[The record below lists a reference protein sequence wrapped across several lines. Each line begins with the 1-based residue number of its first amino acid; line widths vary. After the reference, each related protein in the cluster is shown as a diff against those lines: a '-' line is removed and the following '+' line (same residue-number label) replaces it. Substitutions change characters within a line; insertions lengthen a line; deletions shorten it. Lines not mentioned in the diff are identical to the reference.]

1 MIKTLLLVLAVS
13 LLLQAKP
20 NSAPYIHQAG
30 RPLNIAHRGLCS
42 ILPENTLQAFS
53 AALYQGADFIEL
65 DVVYTKEKQLLVM
78 HDPFLTRITNIKS
91 KPEFA
96 TRYNARSYNGESK
109 TDWWTDEFTTAELK
123 TLGIK
128 QAQAPGRL
136 TIFDYQFTF
145 PLLSE
150 VIEMVIEFNRQHKGK
165 RNPDG
170 RLAGI
175 LIEAKDSQMYRD
187 LYGIEIGKD
196 ILDILKKYNIE
207 TIEKSKSVAPIYLH
221 SFDYGTVKYWGLN
234 TELPNNFLA
243 FSGESLDLNDIS
255 VYATGI
261 GFEENILWNY
271 GSNNPTDTFYKA
283 RELGLVIHIWTFKDD
298 VLFFNAPNF
307 IVLLTRRRICTASAT
322 TRSDWT
328 ESSLSLRISTPP
340 WPKSGRVQART

>member
-1 MIKTLLLVLAVS
+1 MKSLLLLLAV
-13 LLLQAKP
+13 LLVLQAKP
-20 NSAPYIHQAG
+20 NSAPYIHQTG

-78 HDPFLTRITNIKS
+78 HDPFLTRITNIRNKT
-91 KPEFA
+91 EFA
-96 TRYNARSYNGESK
+96 TRYEKRVYNGANK
-109 TDWWTDEFTTAELK
+109 TDWWTDQFTLAELK

-145 PLLSE
+145 PLLSD
-150 VIEMVIEFNRQHKGK
+150 VIEMVIAFNKQHNGK

-196 ILDILKKYNIE
+196 ILDLLKKYNIE
-207 TIEKSKSVAPIYLH
+207 TIAKSEKVAPIYLH
-221 SFDYGTVKYWGLN
+221 SFDLGTVKYWGNN

-243 FSGESLDLNDIS
+243 FNGESLDLDDIS
-255 VYATGI
+255 AYATGI
-261 GFEENILWNY
+261 GFEERVLWDY
-271 GSNNPTDTFYKA
+271 ASNRPT
-283 RELGLVIHIWTFKDD
+283 
-298 VLFFNAPNF
+298 
-307 IVLLTRRRICTASAT
+307 
-322 TRSDWT
+322 
-328 ESSLSLRISTPP
+328 
-340 WPKSGRVQART
+340 

>member
-1 MIKTLLLVLAVS
+1 MMKTLIPLLALL

-20 NSAPYIHQAG
+20 NSAAYIHQTG

-78 HDPFLTRITNIKS
+78 HDPFLTRITNIRNKT
-91 KPEFA
+91 EFA
-96 TRYNARSYNGESK
+96 TRYDTRTYNGASK
-109 TDWWTDEFTTAELK
+109 TDWWTDQFTLAELQ

-136 TIFDYQFTF
+136 TIFDYEFTF
-145 PLLSE
+145 PLLSD
-150 VIEMVIEFNRQHKGK
+150 VIEMVVAFNRQHAGK

-187 LYGIEIGKD
+187 LYGMEIGKD
-196 ILDILKKYNIE
+196 ILDLLRKYGLE
-207 TIEKSKSVAPIYLH
+207 TIAKAEKAAPIYLH
-221 SFDYGTVKYWGLN
+221 SFDLGTVKYWGVN

-243 FSGESLDLNDIS
+243 FRGEDLDLDDIS
-255 VYATGI
+255 AYATGI
-261 GFEENILWNY
+261 GFEEAVLWDYAANQ
-271 GSNNPTDTFYKA
+271 PTETFHRA
-283 RELGLVIHIWTFKDD
+283 RALGLIIHIWTFKDD
-298 VLFFNAPNF
+298 VLFFNASTN
-307 IVLLTRRRICTASAT
+307 IVTVPLPRICTASAT
-322 TRSDWT
+322 KPSNWT
-328 ESSLSLRISTPP
+328 E
-340 WPKSGRVQART
+340 